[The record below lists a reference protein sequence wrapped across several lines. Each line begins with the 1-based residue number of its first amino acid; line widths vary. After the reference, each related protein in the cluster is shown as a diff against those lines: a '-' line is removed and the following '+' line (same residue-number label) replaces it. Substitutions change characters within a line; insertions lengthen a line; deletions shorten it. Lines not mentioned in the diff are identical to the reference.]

1 MKKITFVFP
10 GYGCA
15 HAGMGKDV
23 CDYSVECAEIY
34 KKGSEALGIDAA
46 ALSTKGKAAEV
57 TDPEVS
63 FQLQMLHE
71 LCLVKAAE
79 DILPAPEAFIGYSAG
94 EITAMTAGEVFS
106 TEDGMVAANA
116 YKEMRKA
123 SLAAG
128 KLDTYRLRNVKH
140 EFVSLASDK
149 VMSGFVQMTAV
160 EAPEQTVLIGDED
173 GLKAVLTELAKHKVQ
188 SVKLRDS
195 LPLHSMMVFPY
206 VAKLQDALRPLTHN
220 KLSVNLYST
229 LYGKLVDN
237 MILPS
242 DYFAKQQ
249 VNAIRFYEAANAAVK
264 DGFDVFIV
272 LGKDKDIA
280 AALKKIAGDDNVFI
294 ADSVADLKKISEKVK
309 LEPEEALEE
318 AAPAKEP
325 AKE

>member
-1 MKKITFVFP
+1 MKKIAFVFP
-10 GYGCA
+10 GYGCS
-15 HAGMGKDV
+15 HAGMGKDI
-23 CDYSVECAEIY
+23 CNYSEECEKIY
-34 KKGSEALGIDAA
+34 SAGSKALNTDAA
-46 ALSTKGKAAEV
+46 LLSAKGKAAEV

-63 FQLQMLHE
+63 FQLQMLHQ
-71 LCLVKAAE
+71 LCLVKAAK

-106 TEDGMVAANA
+106 VEDGLTAANA

-123 SLAAG
+123 SVRAG

-188 SVKLRDS
+188 PVKLKDS

-206 VAKLQDALRPLTHN
+206 VATLQDALRPLAHN
-220 KLSVNLYST
+220 KLTVNLYST

-249 VNAIRFYEAANAAVK
+249 VNAIRFYEAANAAVT
-264 DGFDVFIV
+264 DGFNAFVV
-272 LGKDKDIA
+272 LGKDRDLA
-280 AALKKIAGDDNVFI
+280 TALKKIAGEDNVFI
-294 ADSVADLKKISEKVK
+294 ADSVADLNKIAEKLNSEAVA
-309 LEPEEALEE
+309 E
-318 AAPAKEP
+318 
-325 AKE
+325 

>member
-1 MKKITFVFP
+1 MKKIAFVFP
-10 GYGCA
+10 GYGCV
-15 HAGMGKDV
+15 HAGMGKDI
-23 CDYSVECAEIY
+23 CEYSDECKEIY

-46 ALSTKGKAAEV
+46 AVSAKGKTAEV
-57 TDPEVS
+57 SDPEVS
-63 FQLQMLHE
+63 FQLQLLHE

-79 DILPAPEAFIGYSAG
+79 DIIPAPEAFIGYSAG
-94 EITAMTAGEVFS
+94 EITAMTAGGVFS
-106 TEDGMVAANA
+106 PEDGITAATA
-116 YKEMRKA
+116 YKEMRKE
-123 SLAAG
+123 SVKAG

-173 GLKAVLTELAKHKVQ
+173 GLKAVLTELSKHKVQ
-188 SVKLRDS
+188 PVKLKNS

-249 VNAIRFYEAANAAVK
+249 VNAIRFFEAANAAMK
-264 DGFDVFIV
+264 DGFDTFII

-280 AALKKIAGDDNVFI
+280 AALKKIAGEDSVFV
-294 ADSVADLKKISEKVK
+294 ADSIADLKKISEKIK
-309 LEPEEALEE
+309 AEPEEPAEKPVEE
-318 AAPAKEP
+318 
-325 AKE
+325 